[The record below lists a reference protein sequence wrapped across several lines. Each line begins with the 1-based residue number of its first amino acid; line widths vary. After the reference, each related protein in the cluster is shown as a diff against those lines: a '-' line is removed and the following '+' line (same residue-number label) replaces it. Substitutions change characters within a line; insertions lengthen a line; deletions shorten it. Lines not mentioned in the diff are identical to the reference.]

1 MNYKLINLTPH
12 ATHVLMRDNKILTI
26 ESSGN
31 ARCEMI
37 TQVLDDDF
45 NGVSLNSNTYGE
57 IVGLPEPA
65 ENTLYIVSSI
75 VAHAVKEKRTD
86 CIIVDK
92 TIRDEKNFIIG
103 CKGFA
108 VIR

>member
-12 ATHVLMRDNKILTI
+12 AIHVLMRDNKILTI

-57 IVGLPEPA
+57 VVGLPEPA

-75 VAHAVKEKRTD
+75 VAHAVKGKELIVLLLIKQSEMKR
-86 CIIVDK
+86 ILLLVA
-92 TIRDEKNFIIG
+92 
-103 CKGFA
+103 KGLQ
-108 VIR
+108 